1 MAYLRKQPLT
11 FLFLPLPL
19 WDNLVSFLYSFE
31 AIMSYSAA
39 SQITQRQLA
48 YFEGKRVLIAGE
60 LIDDFPLEL
69 VKHCAS
75 TSIFTTNYGYYKQFE
90 NNDNIKCYF
99 GVELTEETNANMI
112 LLYWPK
118 AKAEAEYLLTML
130 LAKLGKDTEIV
141 VVGENRSGVKSIEK
155 MFADFGP
162 ISKFDSAR
170 RCSFYWGQCTE
181 SVPNFTLQE
190 WFKEFQVQ
198 FKEHTIEVR
207 SLPGVFSHGEFDKG
221 SELLLQT
228 LPNLRGHVLD
238 FGCGA
243 GVLGSVMKTLNP
255 KIHLDM
261 VDISALAIASSIE
274 TLKANNLEGN
284 VFVSDVYSDTKEKYQ
299 FIISNPPFHA
309 GLKTHYSSTE
319 ELLEKAPKHLTYQG
333 QLILVA
339 NSFLQY
345 PPIIEK
351 SFGECL
357 TLARNNKFKIYS
369 AQK

>member
-1 MAYLRKQPLT
+1 
-11 FLFLPLPL
+11 
-19 WDNLVSFLYSFE
+19 
-31 AIMSYSAA
+31 MSYSAP

-48 YFEGKRVLIAGE
+48 YFEGKHVLIAGE
-60 LIDDFPLEL
+60 LIDDFPFEL
-69 VKHCAS
+69 AKHCES
-75 TSIFTTNYGYYKQFE
+75 TSIFTTNYSYYKQFAE
-90 NNDNIKCYF
+90 HDSIHCYF
-99 GVELTEETNANMI
+99 GSELTETTNADMI

-130 LAKLGKDTEIV
+130 LAKLGKSTKLLLLV
-141 VVGENRSGVKSIEK
+141 KTGSGVKSIEK

-162 ISKFDSAR
+162 INKFDSAR

-181 SVPNFTLQE
+181 EAPTFNQQD
-190 WFKEFQVQ
+190 WFKEYQVE
-198 FKEHTIEVR
+198 FENHTIEVR

-228 LPNLRGHVLD
+228 LPALRGHVLD

-243 GVLGSVMKTLNP
+243 GVIGSVMKTINP

-274 TLKANNLEGN
+274 TLKANNLEGC
-284 VFVSDVYSDTKEKYQ
+284 VFASDVYSDTKENYQ
-299 FIISNPPFHA
+299 FIVSNPPFHA

-319 ELLEKAPKHLTYQG
+319 ELLEKAPQNLTHEG

-351 SFGECL
+351 AFGECL
-357 TLARNNKFKIYS
+357 TLAKNNKFKIYS